1 MELDNAAGADPT
13 GMSAVDEAAAGTAVS
28 SAVMRAGAAAATS
41 YSAASSRTPS
51 LFGLHAVQ
59 ALHERIT
66 GLHRLRGR
74 QTAPTTKTTVT
85 REKNKLIIKQQPAQ
99 QTSALAA
106 AGISDAGGAD
116 GDIYDCFF
124 YIFFYCCPFNY
135 HACQCICSTKL
146 KKIQIAILFIYFLFI
161 VIVRLPS

>member
-85 REKNKLIIKQQPAQ
+85 REKNKLIIKQ
-99 QTSALAA
+99 
-106 AGISDAGGAD
+106 
-116 GDIYDCFF
+116 
-124 YIFFYCCPFNY
+124 
-135 HACQCICSTKL
+135 
-146 KKIQIAILFIYFLFI
+146 
-161 VIVRLPS
+161 